1 MCGVAGVLR
10 FDGEPV
16 ATATLEAMGA
26 AVAHR
31 GPDGEGMWADGP
43 IGLVHRRLAII
54 DLSPAG
60 HEPMSNETGD
70 ILLSYN
76 GELYNFQQL
85 RVELEAHGHHFHSRT
100 DAEVVIH
107 AYEEWGDA
115 FLCRLNGHFAFA
127 IWDGRAKQLLL
138 ARDRFGVKPLYY
150 LEDDKR
156 LLFGSEIKAIL
167 AHPGVRR
174 SVHHPSLNE
183 YFTFQNVLTDA
194 TLFEGIRILP
204 AGCFMKVTSG
214 SRSKVERYWDFR
226 FPDPLQISEEE
237 ASEELYRLFTQ
248 AVTRQLMSDVPVGAY
263 LSGGM
268 DSGSITA
275 VARRQLGRLMTFT
288 MGFDLSSASGLE
300 LGFDERTRSEFLSN
314 LLKTEHYEMVL
325 HAGDMENV
333 MPELI
338 WHLEDLRIGQSY
350 PNFYVARMAGRFV
363 KVVLSGAG
371 GDELFGGYPW
381 RYYRGLSGKGRDG
394 YFRNYYN
401 FWQRLVTDE
410 DKVDLFRPESLKQ
423 LEGHST
429 FEVFRQVFGSADLPL
444 ATNADL
450 VNASLYFELKTFLH
464 GLLLVED
471 KVSMAHGLET
481 RAPFLDNE
489 LVDFALSLSPSLKL
503 ANLEQNAAKV
513 DEDEVGRR
521 LRYESETHDGKLV
534 LRRAMAK
541 LIPAEVTSRTKQ
553 GFSAPDASW
562 FRGESIDYVK
572 GLLGDPSARIFEYL
586 EPAFVSARLDEHTQ
600 GRVNHRLLIWSLLSF
615 EWWLRKF
622 MVS

>member
-1 MCGVAGVLR
+1 MCGIAGVFR

-31 GPDGEGMWADGP
+31 GPDGKGMWAAGP
-43 IGLVHRRLAII
+43 VGLVHRRLAII

-70 ILLSYN
+70 VLLSYN

-85 RVELEAHGHHFHSRT
+85 RVELEAHGHQFHSRT

-107 AYEEWGDA
+107 AYEQWGDA

-127 IWDGRAKQLLL
+127 IWDGRSNRLLL

-150 LEDDKR
+150 LEDDHR

-174 SVHHPSLNE
+174 SVHHPALNE

-204 AGCFMKVTSG
+204 AGCFMKVTPG
-214 SRSKVERYWDFR
+214 NRAKV
-226 FPDPLQISEEE
+226 
-237 ASEELYRLFTQ
+237 
-248 AVTRQLMSDVPVGAY
+248 
-263 LSGGM
+263 
-268 DSGSITA
+268 
-275 VARRQLGRLMTFT
+275 
-288 MGFDLSSASGLE
+288 
-300 LGFDERTRSEFLSN
+300 
-314 LLKTEHYEMVL
+314 EHYEMVL

-338 WHLEDLRIGQSY
+338 WHLEDLRIGQCY

-381 RYYRGLSGKGRDG
+381 RYYRGLAGKGRDG

-401 FWQRLVTDE
+401 
-410 DKVDLFRPESLKQ
+410 
-423 LEGHST
+423 
-429 FEVFRQVFGSADLPL
+429 
-444 ATNADL
+444 
-450 VNASLYFELKTFLH
+450 
-464 GLLLVED
+464 
-471 KVSMAHGLET
+471 
-481 RAPFLDNE
+481 
-489 LVDFALSLSPSLKL
+489 
-503 ANLEQNAAKV
+503 
-513 DEDEVGRR
+513 
-521 LRYESETHDGKLV
+521 
-534 LRRAMAK
+534 
-541 LIPAEVTSRTKQ
+541 
-553 GFSAPDASW
+553 
-562 FRGESIDYVK
+562 
-572 GLLGDPSARIFEYL
+572 
-586 EPAFVSARLDEHTQ
+586 
-600 GRVNHRLLIWSLLSF
+600 
-615 EWWLRKF
+615 
-622 MVS
+622 